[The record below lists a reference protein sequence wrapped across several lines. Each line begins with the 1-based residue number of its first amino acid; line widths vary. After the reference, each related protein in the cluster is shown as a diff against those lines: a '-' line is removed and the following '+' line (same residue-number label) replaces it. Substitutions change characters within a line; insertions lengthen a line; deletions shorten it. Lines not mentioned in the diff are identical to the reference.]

1 MPADFD
7 VTIIGGGV
15 IGLACAHALSADRSV
30 LLVEQHDLFGS
41 ETSSRNSEV
50 IHAGLYY
57 PPGSLK
63 ESLCIEGRKRLYA
76 FCEQYDVPHRK
87 TGKLIVAPSADHPAL
102 DRLEQKA
109 RGLNIPTERLSRKE
123 ISEREPNV
131 RAEAALF
138 SPETGILDSHTYM
151 LRLQQ
156 EAERQ
161 GALLMKRTRYLS
173 GKAENGLW
181 NISLQTSDGEFRVTS
196 ERMINAA
203 GLHSHDVAARSGTD
217 ISLLPTLHYCRGHY
231 FSYQGSAPFRHL
243 IYPLPEKD
251 LAGLGIHATL
261 DLGGQVRFGPD
272 TQFINGHSRV
282 YEVSP
287 TLKTKF
293 CRAISSYFPNVDV
306 SQLHP
311 DYAGIRPK
319 LSGPGEPAQDFVI
332 FRDNRPEGAPLLHLL
347 GIESPGLTS
356 SLALAD
362 KITARLSTET

>member
-109 RGLNIPTERLSRKE
+109 RGLNIPTERLTRQE
-123 ISEREPNV
+123 INEREPHV

-138 SPETGILDSHTYM
+138 SPETGIIDSHTYM
-151 LRLQQ
+151 QRLAQD
-156 EAERQ
+156 AERQ
-161 GALLMKRTRYLS
+161 GALLMKQTRYLA

-181 NISLQTSDGEFRVTS
+181 HITLQTGEGDYRITS
-196 ERMINAA
+196 EQLVNAS

-217 ISLLPTLHYCRGHY
+217 TSLLPPLHYCRGHY
-231 FSYQGSAPFRHL
+231 FSYQGAAPFRHL

-251 LAGLGIHATL
+251 LVGLGIHATL

-272 TQFINGHSRV
+272 TQFLSGHSRQ

-287 TLKTKF
+287 ELKDKF
-293 CRAISSYFPNVDV
+293 SRAISSYFPNVDV
-306 SQLHP
+306 SQLQP
-311 DYAGIRPK
+311 AYAGIRPK
-319 LSGPGEPAQDFVI
+319 LSGPGDSAQDFVI
-332 FRDNRPEGAPLLHLL
+332 FRDNQPEAASLLHLL

>member
-109 RGLNIPTERLSRKE
+109 RGLNIPTERLSREE

-161 GALLMKRTRYLS
+161 GALLMKRTRYLR

-181 NISLQTSDGEFRVTS
+181 HISLQTSDGEFRVTS

-203 GLHSHDVAARSGTD
+203 GLHSHDVAKRSGADT
-217 ISLLPTLHYCRGHY
+217 SLFPRLHYCRGHY
-231 FSYQGSAPFRHL
+231 FSYNGKSPFNHL

-332 FRDNRPEGAPLLHLL
+332 FRDNRPEAAPLLHLL

>member
-1 MPADFD
+1 
-7 VTIIGGGV
+7 IIGGGV

-109 RGLNIPTERLSRKE
+109 RGLNIPTERLSREE

-161 GALLMKRTRYLS
+161 GALLMKRTRYLR

-181 NISLQTSDGEFRVTS
+181 HISLQTSDGEFRVTS

-203 GLHSHDVAARSGTD
+203 GLHSHDVAKRSGADT
-217 ISLLPTLHYCRGHY
+217 SLFPRLHYCRGHY
-231 FSYQGSAPFRHL
+231 FSYNGKSPFNHL

-332 FRDNRPEGAPLLHLL
+332 FRDNRPEAAPLLHLL

>member
-109 RGLNIPTERLSRKE
+109 RGLNIPTERLSREE

-138 SPETGILDSHTYM
+138 SPETGILDSHTYI

-161 GALLMKRTRYLS
+161 GALLMKRTRYLR

-181 NISLQTSDGEFRVTS
+181 HISLQTSDGEFRVTS

-203 GLHSHDVAARSGTD
+203 GLHSHDVAKRSGADT
-217 ISLLPTLHYCRGHY
+217 SLFPRLHYCRGHY
-231 FSYQGSAPFRHL
+231 FSYNGKSPFNHL

-332 FRDNRPEGAPLLHLL
+332 FRDNRPEAAPLLHLL

>member
-15 IGLACAHALSADRSV
+15 IGLACARTLSADRSV
-30 LLVEQHDLFGS
+30 LLVEQHGLFGS

-63 ESLCIEGRKRLYA
+63 ESLCIAGRKQLYA
-76 FCEQYDVPHRK
+76 FCEQHDVPYRR
-87 TGKLIVAPSADHPAL
+87 TGKLIVAPSPDHPEL
-102 DRLEQKA
+102 NRLEQKA
-109 RGLNIPTERLSRKE
+109 QSLNIPTERLTRQE
-123 ISEREPNV
+123 INEREPHV

-217 ISLLPTLHYCRGHY
+217 TSLLPPLHYCRGHY

-332 FRDNRPEGAPLLHLL
+332 FGDNRPEAAPLLHLL